1 MRLAPS
7 VRNNVGLKTLS
18 LALALLLWA
27 FVHGTKIVEQQH
39 SIPIRYENLP
49 DSLMFVDPPPD
60 EMHVVLE
67 GPLQDLLLRL
77 RFMRDVVARIDMSSA
92 TASLDRKYPNLAQI
106 DAPANERVSVIR
118 ILSPSVIALTLSE
131 RDQRTLPLHVVL
143 DELPE
148 GYCLVDSPLAIPS
161 EVVCRG
167 PRRVLR
173 EITEIATLPFE
184 IPGRRGRVLADAEL
198 ALPHP
203 TLECDVE
210 RVQVALGMERLVQ
223 VTLEQHPLTIVPPAS
238 AELWVAADIGFAT
251 LTVGGPE
258 PRMASL
264 DPTEFGL
271 FLDTSQL
278 DPGRYDQLEVVWDFP
293 PWAQLVRVEPNVVGV
308 TVHYDPEG
316 VGRAAA
322 DTSAVQVP

>member
-7 VRNNVGLKTLS
+7 VRNNAGLKTLS
-18 LALALLLWA
+18 LALALLLWS
-27 FVHGTKIVEQQH
+27 FVHGTKIVERPH
-39 SIPIRYENLP
+39 SIPIHYENLP

-60 EMHVVLE
+60 EMRVVLE
-67 GPLQDLLLRL
+67 GPAQDLLLRL
-77 RFMRDVVARIDMSSA
+77 RFMRDVVARIDLSSA
-92 TASLDRKYPNLAQI
+92 TAGMDRAWTSISQI

-118 ILSPSVIALTLSE
+118 ILSPSVIALNLSE
-131 RDQRTLPLHVVL
+131 RDEKTLPLRVVL

-167 PRRVLR
+167 PRRLLR
-173 EITEIATLPFE
+173 DTSEIATLPFE
-184 IPGRRGRVLADAEL
+184 LPKKRGRLVSEAEI

-203 TLECDVE
+203 SIECDAE
-210 RVQVALGMERLVQ
+210 RVQVALRMERLAE

-238 AELWVAADIGFAT
+238 AELWVAADIGFAK
-251 LTVGGPE
+251 LTVAGPE
-258 PRMASL
+258 PRMTSL

-278 DPGRYDQLEVVWDFP
+278 DPGRYDQLEIVWDFP
-293 PWAQLVRVEPNVVGV
+293 PWAQLVRIEPSVVGV
-308 TVHYDPEG
+308 TVHFDPEG
-316 VGRAAA
+316 IGRAVS
-322 DTSAVQVP
+322 DSSAVQVP